1 VKRLALVLVLQ
12 FSVPYLASAQRQ
24 GTSGS
29 SSSSSA
35 GGSSGGSTG
44 YSGGGGGG
52 SHSSGSS
59 SGSSGYSGSSSGG
72 YSGGSHSSA
81 SGGSSPGGNYGGSHS
96 SASGGS
102 SSGGNYG
109 GSHLS
114 ASSGSS
120 SGGSHSS
127 GSTGSPSRP
136 SGNSGGSPSSSHAN
150 PYSPV
155 AGSSGDIHGGSR
167 DNSPRSGS
175 SSIIFQSLPTKSLP
189 PSGRPESIQDQSWI
203 HQPFQIEVRPETLDN
218 KSLERVLSERGR
230 EVGLESSKSAYKQ
243 AMMPLGAPEA
253 HHVSWVGKLFGAKA
267 TSTKKA
273 PGSQLR
279 PCTDVECGK
288 IPPPKPCVGAKCPK
302 PGPPKPPPARV
313 GDVCGA
319 GYQAR
324 SGTCQPWGYFRDC
337 TYYADSQLGN
347 CRIQWASVDSGYCWR
362 ILQEIQHQQKL
373 LQQTSFEQGVACT
386 TAPQGAMCAKLTQD
400 INDETAQIQQLQQQ
414 YRMCTTAAN
423 QHLRPIVPGT
433 SSLNSWP
440 VFPWP

>member
-109 GSHLS
+109 GSHSS

-324 SGTCQPWGYFRDC
+324 SGTCQPWGYFRLYILC
-337 TYYADSQLGN
+337 RFAAGQLSNSVGVCRFRLLLADSAGNSTSTEVAATNQLRTG
-347 CRIQWASVDSGYCWR
+347 CRLHHCPPRRYVCEVDPR
-362 ILQEIQHQQKL
+362 HQ
-373 LQQTSFEQGVACT
+373 
-386 TAPQGAMCAKLTQD
+386 
-400 INDETAQIQQLQQQ
+400 
-414 YRMCTTAAN
+414 
-423 QHLRPIVPGT
+423 
-433 SSLNSWP
+433 
-440 VFPWP
+440 